1 MVYNELLQKLSQNF
15 LEILSDDEFCDITIE
30 VGNDPY
36 VKIFRA
42 HMVILNYRSTY
53 LRRILSTNK
62 KKNDG
67 TLVQIK
73 LPNISPEIFQIIL
86 RYIYGGKL
94 SLEEYDT
101 LDIVETLTAAN
112 ELRLQELVTHLQSFL
127 IKNKTNWMEQNFNL
141 IYQTSF
147 ENNSFLELQKYCT
160 NLISEYPDKILE
172 SLDFSTIPENLLISI
187 IQSDNLQMNEV
198 QIWEHVLKWGLAQNP
213 GLSSDHST
221 YSKDDFISLKNTLQ
235 KCISFIRFNNL
246 TSKEFSD
253 KVLPYKKVL
262 PKELYMDLL
271 TSFLNLHPN
280 SKLSGKPKPRMTKK
294 HSKAKSENKHVK
306 QKNSTK
312 KVTESEMDTT
322 MKIMT
327 IEDLNNLS

>member
-1 MVYNELLQKLSQNF
+1 MSGDKLLSTLSQNL
-15 LEILSDDEFCDITIE
+15 LEILNDDEYCDITIE
-30 VGNDPY
+30 VGNDPH

-53 LRRILSTNK
+53 LRRILSINK

-86 RYIYGGKL
+86 KYIYGGKL

-101 LDIVETLTAAN
+101 LDIVKILVTAS
-112 ELRLQELVTHLQSFL
+112 ELSLHELVTHLQSYL
-127 IKNKTNWMEQNFNL
+127 IRNKTNWMEQNFNL

-160 NLISEYPDKILE
+160 NLISEDPDKVFE
-172 SLDFSTIPENLLISI
+172 SLDFSTISENLLISI
-187 IQSDNLQMNEV
+187 IQSDNLQMEEV
-198 QIWEHVLKWGLAQNP
+198 QIWEHVLKWGLSQNP
-213 GLSSDHST
+213 GISSDHST
-221 YSKDDFISLKNTLQ
+221 YSKDDFNSLKNTLQ
-235 KCISFIRFNNL
+235 RCIPFVRFYNL

-253 KVLPYKKVL
+253 RVLPYKKVL

-280 SKLSGKPKPRMTKK
+280 SKLSNKSKPRMTKK
-294 HSKAKSENKHVK
+294 HSKNSEDKYERRTSVMMEDVHTHL
-306 QKNSTK
+306 QIMK
-312 KVTESEMDTT
+312 KLHGLHEYQ
-322 MKIMT
+322 
-327 IEDLNNLS
+327 